1 MVCRDVQVRVKDDQ
15 RCPAEGV
22 TSVTI
27 LTLSLA
33 PKQEA
38 YILALSFLLRTSIAC
53 VSFSQI

>member
-1 MVCRDVQVRVKDDQ
+1 MRVKDDQ